1 MHTNRK
7 WHLVGELV
15 WTFYIWQTIEVEI
28 VHWILFDITLLN
40 EGNIGHKS
48 EDSLWDTNILDLKV
62 ESEVY
67 NLKKRGKKRK
77 KEKNIKL
84 H

>member
-1 MHTNRK
+1 MIYA
-7 WHLVGELV
+7 
-15 WTFYIWQTIEVEI
+15 YIHIQSDTVLTSKCIQIESDIWLGNWYEHFIFDIQIEVEI
-28 VHWILFDITLLN
+28 VLWISFDITLLN

-67 NLKKRGKKRK
+67 N
-77 KEKNIKL
+77 
-84 H
+84 